1 LGSVVRP
8 SRLHG
13 TRHCAGR
20 LARWLHR
27 AGRFESGVRTR
38 IDVRIAAAAALS
50 ANPAAQS
57 NHCRCYPCSDGHTR
71 RRDDAPQRAA
81 PAASF
86 VRPRAGGLRGD
97 QADVPEAETRLR
109 SQCEALDRCRG
120 GITARCPWLRGDQ
133 VHQDRRHTAGENAEG
148 ASEIAEGRNS
158 EERDFHWRLLRKR
171 PLRAGE
177 GFARSLGP
185 HTAAPLARSVRLRR
199 LSSRSSTL
207 SPRAIGP
214 YV

>member
-1 LGSVVRP
+1 MEPGIAQVALLDGYTEQVGS
-8 SRLHG
+8 
-13 TRHCAGR
+13 
-20 LARWLHR
+20 R
-27 AGRFESGVRTR
+27 AGSGHELMFGSLRQRRSVPTPPPSPTIVDATR
-38 IDVRIAAAAALS
+38 AQMATLAAVTTLHKEL
-50 ANPAAQS
+50 P
-57 NHCRCYPCSDGHTR
+57 
-71 RRDDAPQRAA
+71 
-81 PAASF
+81 
-86 VRPRAGGLRGD
+86 RPRASPGREQAVLRGD

-158 EERDFHWRLLRKR
+158 EERDFHWGLLRKR

-177 GFARSLGP
+177 SFARSLGP